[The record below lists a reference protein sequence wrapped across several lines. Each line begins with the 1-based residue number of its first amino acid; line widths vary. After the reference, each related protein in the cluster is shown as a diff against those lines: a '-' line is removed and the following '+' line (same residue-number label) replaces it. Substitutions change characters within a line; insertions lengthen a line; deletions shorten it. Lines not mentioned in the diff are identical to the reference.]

1 MIMRLYLLFLYN
13 QNLFIPSSTGSLHFF
28 FSMKRKPALKEK
40 SEGGASPHSPLG
52 RAGTPSRR
60 PPRGRFSLPP
70 PPPVRGTSRENHTLP
85 SRDLFEYET
94 VSCNAMFLP
103 SQRACYRRVFE
114 AKIVREQKAFPR
126 SRVIDYFII
135 AGSERRAIVPLHFA

>member
-1 MIMRLYLLFLYN
+1 MGELDSPRTYRDR
-13 QNLFIPSSTGSLHFF
+13 GV
-28 FSMKRKPALKEK
+28 
-40 SEGGASPHSPLG
+40 EGGASPLSPLG
-52 RAGTPSRR
+52 LAEAPLRR
-60 PPRGRFSLPP
+60 RPRGRLSLPP
-70 PPPVRGTSRENHTLP
+70 PPPVRGKSRENQALP
-85 SRDLFEYET
+85 SRALLEYET

-135 AGSERRAIVPLHFA
+135 AGSERRAVVLHHFA